1 MPANWRQDLAMFI
14 HTSLED
20 MYQSR
25 RHTDVEITVED
36 KTFHCH
42 KTVLS
47 AISPYFDAMFSSG
60 MRESLDS
67 VVTLHNID
75 KDIFEHIL
83 DFIYSGKSVVTVDN
97 VQELIK
103 AAALF
108 QVQYLHEKCEQ
119 FLLENICAEN
129 CIGAWKL
136 GKSHECPQL
145 SQKAWALVMEHF
157 SDICRSDDF
166 LWLDVDDIISIITDD
181 HLMVANEEVVCD
193 AVFRWYNA
201 KPQERKEET
210 IRLFEHL
217 RLPLLGSEYLLHEIE
232 PMQIVTDS
240 PRCREIVKEAISY
253 QMLLARRP
261 EFNSPRIAFRQF
273 SNLEEVLV
281 IIGGYNAIGD
291 KVSDLLAYSF
301 HQERW
306 CTLTQLPIVLGR
318 EFATCAYGNDIFVS
332 GGSQRLDVLLRYR
345 SENNDWYRCTS
356 LNQGRRRHAMV
367 AVGGSIYVIGGF
379 DDNVKEESQRTLS
392 SIDEY
397 NIQTRSWSSVGKLQ
411 VAVRSMTAAV
421 SKEKILVF
429 GGILSDDKETDAVQ
443 CFDTRLGVSSFL
455 SGMPSKCKMA
465 KAIVLEKQLF
475 VVCTD
480 GSIVEMADDGK
491 CRTIE
496 TLSYFNRRR
505 FGLVHHNGSILVIG
519 GESSGNVHQ
528 DIISFNPEKK
538 QIRVLPTPTL
548 PSRANF
554 GGLKIVIQKK
564 FLTRDHKRDREP
576 TSRTPTNDN

>member
-1 MPANWRQDLAMFI
+1 MPANWKHDLAVFI
-14 HTSLED
+14 HESFEG
-20 MYQSR
+20 MYKDG
-25 RHTDVEITVED
+25 RHTDVEIIVGD
-36 KTFHCH
+36 KTFNCH
-42 KTVLS
+42 KTVL
-47 AISPYFDAMFSSG
+47 AAVSPYFDAMFSSG
-60 MRESLDS
+60 MRESLDG

-75 KDIFEHIL
+75 KEIFERIL
-83 DFIYSGKSVVTVDN
+83 DFVYCGERVVTVEN
-97 VQELIK
+97 AQELIK
-103 AAALF
+103 AAAIF
-108 QVQYLHEKCEQ
+108 QVRYLHDKCEQ
-119 FLLENICAEN
+119 FLLEKICAEN

-136 GKSHECPQL
+136 AKSHDCPQL
-145 SQKAWALVMEHF
+145 CLKAWSLIMEHF
-157 SDICRSDDF
+157 NDICRSEDF
-166 LWLDVDDIISIITDD
+166 TWLDVDDIISIITDY

-193 AVFRWYNA
+193 AVFRWYNV
-201 KPQERKEET
+201 KPQERKEDT

-232 PMQIVTDS
+232 PMQIVAES

-261 EFNSPRIAFRQF
+261 EFNSSRIAFRQF

-281 IIGGYNAIGD
+281 IIGGYNAVGD

-301 HQERW
+301 QQERW

-332 GGSQRLDVLLRYR
+332 GGSQRLDILLRYR

-356 LNQGRRRHAMV
+356 LIQGRRRHAMV
-367 AVGGSIYVIGGF
+367 AVGGSIYVIGGY
-379 DDNVKEESQRTLS
+379 DDNVKEELHRTLS
-392 SIDEY
+392 SVDEY
-397 NIQTRSWSSVGKLQ
+397 NIQTRSWSSIGSLQ

-421 SKEKILVF
+421 SKDKILVF
-429 GGILSDDKETDAVQ
+429 GGILPDDKETDAVQ
-443 CFDTRLGVSSFL
+443 CFDTRLGVTCFL

-465 KAIVLEKQLF
+465 KAVVLEKQLY

-480 GSIVEMADDGK
+480 GSIVEMSEDGK

-496 TLSYFNRRR
+496 TLSAFSRRR
-505 FGLVHHNGSILVIG
+505 FGLVHHNGSILIIG
-519 GESSGNVHQ
+519 GESSGVVHQ
-528 DIISFNPEKK
+528 DIVAFSPEQKNV
-538 QIRVLPTPTL
+538 QVLSSPKL

-564 FLTRDHKRDREP
+564 FLTRDHRRDREP
-576 TSRTPTNDN
+576 TPRPQAIYN

>member
-1 MPANWRQDLAMFI
+1 MPANWKQDLSMFI
-14 HTSLED
+14 HASLED
-20 MYQSR
+20 MYKSG
-25 RHTDVEITVED
+25 RHTDVEITVEG
-36 KTFHCH
+36 KTFNCH
-42 KTVLS
+42 KTVL
-47 AISPYFDAMFSSG
+47 AAVSPYFDAMFSSG
-60 MRESLDS
+60 MRESLDG

-75 KDIFEHIL
+75 KAIFEHII
-83 DFIYSGKSVVTVDN
+83 DFIYSGKRVVTVDN
-97 VQELIK
+97 AQELIK
-103 AAALF
+103 AAAIF
-108 QVQYLHEKCEQ
+108 QVEYLHEKCEQ

-136 GKSHECPQL
+136 AKSHECPQL
-145 SQKAWALVMEHF
+145 SRKAWALIMEHF
-157 SDICRSDDF
+157 SDICRSEDF
-166 LWLDVDDIISIITDD
+166 MWLDVDDIIAIITDD

-201 KPQERKEET
+201 KPQERKQET

-301 HQERW
+301 QQKRW

-318 EFATCAYGNDIFVS
+318 EFASCAYGNDIFVS
-332 GGSQRLDVLLRYR
+332 GGSQRLDILLRYR

-356 LNQGRRRHAMV
+356 LVQGRRRHAMV
-367 AVGGSIYVIGGF
+367 AVGGSIYVIGGY

-397 NIQTRSWSSVGKLQ
+397 NIQTRSWSSVGSLQ
-411 VAVRSMTAAV
+411 MAVRSMTAAV

-465 KAIVLEKQLF
+465 RAIVLEKQLF

-480 GSIVEMADDGK
+480 GSIVEMSEDGNCK
-491 CRTIE
+491 TIE

-519 GESSGNVHQ
+519 GETSGNVHQ
-528 DIISFNPEKK
+528 DIISFNPERK
-538 QIRVLPTPTL
+538 QIRVLPSPTL

-564 FLTRDHKRDREP
+564 FLTRDHTRDREP
-576 TSRTPTNDN
+576 SSRPPSNDS